1 MEVIPARIREA
12 TTLMLSPA
20 PAGIALALITLL
32 AQAQSSLSLPYHE
45 NPQEISAAMWRSAA
59 SQSDKEFRDQ
69 LISLGIFT
77 AVATV
82 VFGVLAWKVRLG
94 TRRPTFLFAVATG
107 LTAVYVAMLW
117 QVFVMEPSGILL
129 VSDARE
135 MDRIIHL
142 EPPGWYTPLRGILVL
157 AGAVAQIWGLILLTG
172 RHGVEWWTA
181 QQKRPAGAGFPPL
194 WMSPLRQAALLMLL
208 TPALLLVYAVAN
220 YPGAVVGLA
229 TERGEPDFLPYLFL
243 QDMEVHVAFFGI
255 TASPVV
261 VAGVILWRHH
271 ARERLAAG
279 LLAGPIGLPYA
290 GGLLDSAMHYS
301 DTSYFHN
308 YVGTGIITPWWHV
321 PAVSAT
327 GLTILLLNLASLALL
342 FRVPRT
348 RAAFPMAGS
357 GGGAGAGPG

>member
-1 MEVIPARIREA
+1 MEAIPARIRQA
-12 TTLMLSPA
+12 TTLMLSPV
-20 PAGIALALITLL
+20 PAGIALVLITLL

-59 SQSDKEFRDQ
+59 SQSEKAFRDQ

-82 VFGVLAWKVRLG
+82 VFGALVWKVRRG
-94 TRRPTFLFAVATG
+94 TRRPTFLFAVAIG
-107 LTAVYVAMLW
+107 STAAYVAMLW
-117 QVFVMEPSGILL
+117 QVFVMEPSGILI
-129 VSDARE
+129 VSDGE
-135 MDRIIHL
+135 KDHIIRL
-142 EPPGWYTPLRGILVL
+142 ELSGWYVPLRGVMVL

-181 QQKRPAGAGFPPL
+181 HQRRPAGAGSPPL

-208 TPALLLVYAVAN
+208 TPALLLAYAVAN

-229 TERGEPDFLPYLFL
+229 IERGEPDSLPYLFL

-261 VAGVILWRHH
+261 VAGVILWRRH

-279 LLAGPIGLPYA
+279 LLAGPVGLPYA
-290 GGLLDSAMHYS
+290 LGLLDSAMHYS

-327 GLTILLLNLASLALL
+327 GLTILLLHLASLALL

-348 RAAFPMAGS
+348 RVASPVAGS
-357 GGGAGAGPG
+357 GGGAGTGPG